1 MEIDASRW
9 IVHSEVEEKNHKYL
23 SAECS
28 GCGEKLQ
35 RVRKDSLKQR
45 MCLCYRK
52 PTREIFEEGHKFGNL
67 SVIKEIAPKTTGKA
81 PVRMFLLKCDCGE
94 VVERQIKALRQGTRC
109 CGCTHLKPGFQPTAF
124 VGDIFKTNEGYEVKL
139 IRYDDA
145 SNIVVKFL
153 DSYGGE
159 VKTNIQAARNG
170 SVANPYHKSVYGVAC
185 YGEPSDSWI
194 TCKPIYMTWAG
205 MIERVYVP
213 SAWVKHPNYK
223 ECKVIESWHNFAN
236 YYEWAKYQIGSRT
249 PRWQLDKDIICKG
262 NKLYSPEFCSY
273 VPSQLNALFTKREAE
288 RGEYPIGVMRYKTRR
303 GNWSLHAS
311 VCDPDLGKRITGCG
325 GGTIEECFNWYKVN
339 KEVIIKRQAE
349 KYKHLI
355 DNRVYEALYRYEV
368 EITD

>member
-1 MEIDASRW
+1 MEIDVSRW
-9 IVHSEVEEKNHKYL
+9 KIYSEVEEKNHKYVE
-23 SAECS
+23 AECADFGDHLS
-28 GCGEKLQ
+28 
-35 RVRKDSLKQR
+35 RVRKDSLKTR

-52 PTREIFEEGHKFGNL
+52 PTREIFEEGYKFGQL
-67 SVIKEIAPKTTGKA
+67 SVIKEIEPKTTGAK
-81 PVRMFLLKCDCGE
+81 PVRMFLLKCDCGNT
-94 VVERQIKALRQGTRC
+94 VEHQIKSLRQGTRC
-109 CGCTHLKPGFQPTAF
+109 CGCTHLKPGFQPTVF

-139 IRYDDA
+139 IKYDDA

-153 DSYGGE
+153 DKYGVE
-159 VKTNIQAARNG
+159 VKTNAQAARNG

-185 YGEPSDSWI
+185 YGEPSDSWN

-205 MIERVYVP
+205 MVERVYVP

-223 ECKVIESWHNFAN
+223 ECKIIESWHNFAN
-236 YYEWAKYQIGSRT
+236 YYEWAKYQVGSRT

-288 RGEYPIGVMRYKTRR
+288 RGEYPIGVMRYKTRQGR
-303 GNWSLHAS
+303 WSLHAM

-325 GGTIEECFNWYKVN
+325 GGTTEECFAWYKEQ
-339 KEVIIKRQAE
+339 KETIIKRQAE
-349 KYKHLI
+349 KYKDRI
-355 DNRVYEALYRYEV
+355 DVRVYEALYKYQV